1 MKRRQAMKIA
11 MSCVAMSCLALSLA
25 ACSVAPTQA
34 HKEAQA
40 QTRAPMQMPTQQ
52 EALFVA
58 RVERVTL
65 APRGGMACPELCP
78 STFTRND
85 DGSTEVCI
93 SNDGG
98 CQKTEVQ
105 VERVLLGT
113 VQPGPYSFE
122 GRIGEW
128 SGSAHFPVTHAPILV
143 HVRPGLVEWAP
154 VIGKDGQQQVRLKAF
169 RFGVVAGVDLGAL
182 ARDESDAV
190 PLDAIAQH
198 LAGAPH

>member
-1 MKRRQAMKIA
+1 MRLHRTMTLALASI
-11 MSCVAMSCLALSLA
+11 ALSLT
-25 ACSVAPTQA
+25 ACTVAQTQA
-34 HKEAQA
+34 QKDTQPQPQA
-40 QTRAPMQMPTQQ
+40 RARVQMQTPTQQ

-58 RVERVTL
+58 RVERISL

-78 STFTRND
+78 SKFTRNE

-113 VQPGPYSFE
+113 VQPGPYTFD

-128 SGSAHFPVTHAPILV
+128 SGSAHFPVTHTPILV

-154 VIGKDGQQQVRLKAF
+154 VTSQDGQQQVRLKAF

-182 ARDESDAV
+182 ARDEGDAV
-190 PLDAIAQH
+190 PLDAVAQR

>member
-1 MKRRQAMKIA
+1 MKLRQAMK
-11 MSCVAMSCLALSLA
+11 MVVSCIALSLT
-25 ACSVAPTQA
+25 ACTVAQTQTQA
-34 HKEAQA
+34 QKETQTRMKTQA
-40 QTRAPMQMPTQQ
+40 QMQTPTQQ

-58 RVERVTL
+58 RVERISL

-78 STFTRND
+78 SKFTRNE

-113 VQPGPYSFE
+113 VQPGPYTFD

-128 SGSAHFPVTHAPILV
+128 SGSAHFPVTHTPILV

-154 VIGKDGQQQVRLKAF
+154 VTSQDGQQQVRLKAF

-182 ARDESDAV
+182 ARDEGDAV
-190 PLDAIAQH
+190 PLDAVAQR

>member
-1 MKRRQAMKIA
+1 MKRRQAMKLA
-11 MSCVAMSCLALSLA
+11 MSCVALSLA
-25 ACSVAPTQA
+25 ACTGAPTQA
-34 HKEAQA
+34 QKETQTQA
-40 QTRAPMQMPTQQ
+40 RVQMQAPTQQ

-93 SNDGG
+93 ANDGG

-113 VQPGPYSFE
+113 VQPGPYTFE

-154 VIGKDGQQQVRLKAF
+154 VTGKDGQQQVRLKAF

-190 PLDAIAQH
+190 PLDAVAQH

>member
-1 MKRRQAMKIA
+1 MMLRPTMKIVL
-11 MSCVAMSCLALSLA
+11 SCIALALT
-25 ACSVAPTQA
+25 ACTVAPTQA
-34 HKEAQA
+34 QKETQMPT
-40 QTRAPMQMPTQQ
+40 QTRVQMQTPTQQ

-58 RVERVTL
+58 RVERISL

-78 STFTRND
+78 SKFTRNE

-93 SNDGG
+93 ADDGG

-113 VQPGPYSFE
+113 VQPGPYSFD

-128 SGSAHFPVTHAPILV
+128 SGSAHFPVTHTPILV

-154 VIGKDGQQQVRLKAF
+154 VTSKDGQQQVRLKAF

-182 ARDESDAV
+182 ARDEGDAV
-190 PLDAIAQH
+190 TLDAVAQR
-198 LAGAPH
+198 LAAAPH

>member
-1 MKRRQAMKIA
+1 MKLRRAIIV
-11 MSCVAMSCLALSLA
+11 SCIALSLT
-25 ACSVAPTQA
+25 ACTVAQTQTQM
-34 HKEAQA
+34 KTQAQA
-40 QTRAPMQMPTQQ
+40 QMQTQQ

-58 RVERVTL
+58 RVERISL

-78 STFTRND
+78 SKFTRND

-93 SNDGG
+93 ANDGG

-113 VQPGPYSFE
+113 VQPGPYTFD

-128 SGSAHFPVTHAPILV
+128 SGSAHFPVTHTPILV

-154 VIGKDGQQQVRLKAF
+154 VTGQDGRQQVRLKAF

-182 ARDESDAV
+182 ARDEGDAV
-190 PLDAIAQH
+190 PLDAVAQR

>member
-1 MKRRQAMKIA
+1 MKLLRTMKLVLSS
-11 MSCVAMSCLALSLA
+11 MVLSCA
-25 ACSVAPTQA
+25 ACAMAQTQA
-34 HKEAQA
+34 QSQA
-40 QTRAPMQMPTQQ
+40 QQ

-65 APRGGMACPELCP
+65 APRGGIACPELCP
-78 STFTRND
+78 SKFSRNE

-93 SNDGG
+93 ANDSG

-113 VQPGPYSFE
+113 VQPGPYTFD

-128 SGSAHFPVTHAPILV
+128 SGAHFPVTHTPILV

-154 VIGKDGQQQVRLKAF
+154 VTSKDGQQLVRLKAF

-182 ARDESDAV
+182 ARDASDAV
-190 PLDAIAQH
+190 TLDRVAQR
-198 LAGAPH
+198 LANAPH

>member
-1 MKRRQAMKIA
+1 MKLRHAMKKIA
-11 MSCVAMSCLALSLA
+11 VSCVALSLA
-25 ACSVAPTQA
+25 ACTVAQTQAQKETRTPTQA
-34 HKEAQA
+34 
-40 QTRAPMQMPTQQ
+40 QTQVQMQMPTQQ

-65 APRGGMACPELCP
+65 APRGGIACPELCP
-78 STFTRND
+78 STFTRNA

-93 SNDGG
+93 ANDGG

-113 VQPGPYSFE
+113 VQPGPYTFE

-154 VIGKDGQQQVRLKAF
+154 VTSTDGQQRVRLKAF

-190 PLDAIAQH
+190 TLDAVAQG
-198 LAGAPH
+198 LAGAPR

>member
-1 MKRRQAMKIA
+1 MKSRQLMKRVMPAM
-11 MSCVAMSCLALSLA
+11 ALTLA
-25 ACSVAPTQA
+25 ACATPQKPMPAQAPTQV
-34 HKEAQA
+34 Q
-40 QTRAPMQMPTQQ
+40 MQMPTRQ

-58 RVERVTL
+58 RVERITL
-65 APRGGMACPELCP
+65 APRGGMACPELCS
-78 STFTRND
+78 STFTRNA

-93 SNDGG
+93 ANDGG

-113 VQPGPYSFE
+113 VRPGPYTFD

-128 SGSAHFPVTHAPILV
+128 GGSHFPVTHMPILV
-143 HVRPGLVEWAP
+143 HVRPGLLEWAP
-154 VIGKDGQQQVRLKAF
+154 VIDKEGQQSVRLKAF

-190 PLDAIAQH
+190 ALDAVAQR

>member
-1 MKRRQAMKIA
+1 MMLPPFMKLVLPCI
-11 MSCVAMSCLALSLA
+11 ALSLA
-25 ACSVAPTQA
+25 ACSGAQTRVQNEAPA
-34 HKEAQA
+34 PIPV
-40 QTRAPMQMPTQQ
+40 QTRAPMQTPTQQ

-58 RVERVTL
+58 RVERLTL

-93 SNDGG
+93 ANDGG

-113 VQPGPYSFE
+113 VRPGPYTFE

-128 SGSAHFPVTHAPILV
+128 SGGAHFPVTHAPILV

-154 VIGKDGQQQVRLKAF
+154 VTGKDGQQGVRLKAF

-190 PLDAIAQH
+190 PLDAVAQR